1 LLFASAPCGHSQTPG
16 IAEKPYRGWTSFS
29 QQTISSNFLTQANI
43 SAQSDALLS
52 SGLQTHGFD
61 FINIDSGWQGSFDAN
76 GRYSSIIVRSDLAK
90 YASNNRLQT
99 SPAEDKATV
108 QGAIGFFGTYTV
120 NEADRSYTVRVDG
133 SSYPNWNGTDRKQV
147 VESITADE
155 LKIENPAPSIGGPPT
170 QLTYRRVK

>member
-1 LLFASAPCGHSQTPG
+1 MNRRSILNLSAITALGLVVSLNSA
-16 IAEKPYRGWTSFS
+16 IA
-29 QQTISSNFLTQANI
+29 QQKSLKEQLVGTWAFISSTGKLADGSPVWGTNP
-43 SAQSDALLS
+43 
-52 SGLQTHGFD
+52 
-61 FINIDSGWQGSFDAN
+61 QGILSFDAN
-76 GRYSSIIVRSDLAK
+76 GRVSTILVRSDLTK
-90 YASNNRLQT
+90 YASNNRMQT

-155 LKIENPAPSIGGPPT
+155 LKIGNPAPSIGGPPT

>member
-1 LLFASAPCGHSQTPG
+1 MNRRSIFSLPAITALALAMVPTG
-16 IAEKPYRGWTSFS
+16 AVS
-29 QQTISSNFLTQANI
+29 QQKSLKEQLVGTWTFVSSTAKLADGSPLWGSNPKGQL
-43 SAQSDALLS
+43 
-52 SGLQTHGFD
+52 
-61 FINIDSGWQGSFDAN
+61 SFDAN

-155 LKIENPAPSIGGPPT
+155 LKIVNPAPSIGGPPT
-170 QLTYRRVK
+170 LLTYRRVK